1 MTRILIC
8 DDEGIVRQS
17 LQFMIEKAF
26 GDECELEFARNGR
39 TAIELA
45 ESFHPD
51 IILMDIQM
59 PGINGL
65 EAMQEIRKEDKHV
78 VFIVLTAYDKFEY
91 TQKSIDVGVLSYL
104 TKPINRDTLTDTL
117 RKAMKQVRDRG
128 RRPETTCGSRKSWRP
143 SSP

>member
-1 MTRILIC
+1 MTKILIC

-59 PGINGL
+59 PVMDGY
-65 EAMQEIRKEDKHV
+65 
-78 VFIVLTAYDKFEY
+78 TA
-91 TQKSIDVGVLSYL
+91 TAA
-104 TKPINRDTLTDTL
+104 L
-117 RKAMKQVRDRG
+117 RSL
-128 RRPETTCGSRKSWRP
+128 RR
-143 SSP
+143 

>member
-1 MTRILIC
+1 MTKILIC

-59 PGINGL
+59 PVMDGYTATAALRSLRRADAKTAIILAMTANVFSDDVIKAEASGMNGHISKPFDPDKL
-65 EAMQEIRKEDKHV
+65 SAMIAASCHKK
-78 VFIVLTAYDKFEY
+78 
-91 TQKSIDVGVLSYL
+91 
-104 TKPINRDTLTDTL
+104 
-117 RKAMKQVRDRG
+117 RG
-128 RRPETTCGSRKSWRP
+128 
-143 SSP
+143 

>member
-1 MTRILIC
+1 MTKILIC

-51 IILMDIQM
+51 IILMDGDM
-59 PGINGL
+59 LNAESEDASVPL
-65 EAMQEIRKEDKHV
+65 ELIRQLADT
-78 VFIVLTAYDKFEY
+78 IVLSDKAH
-91 TQKSIDVGVLSYL
+91 Q
-104 TKPINRDTLTDTL
+104 
-117 RKAMKQVRDRG
+117 
-128 RRPETTCGSRKSWRP
+128 
-143 SSP
+143 

>member
-1 MTRILIC
+1 MTKILIC

-51 IILMDIQM
+51 IIL
-59 PGINGL
+59 
-65 EAMQEIRKEDKHV
+65 
-78 VFIVLTAYDKFEY
+78 
-91 TQKSIDVGVLSYL
+91 
-104 TKPINRDTLTDTL
+104 
-117 RKAMKQVRDRG
+117 DRG
-128 RRPETTCGSRKSWRP
+128 HAGDPQRGQACDLYRADGL
-143 SSP
+143 